1 MQRRTFLTVPL
12 IASVASVLCTLPAD
26 ARPDARAASRTRW
39 KVRASEGFDA
49 IAFLGPLSG
58 TQLYLDFYGE
68 DAAAFAPR
76 LPEVVRSDVA
86 RLWNEAT
93 KDGFGL
99 LGPNLQVLFSAN
111 GNDATIA
118 TLLTA
123 LRCAADGHPAEL
135 QGQQL
140 LERGG
145 LGPGS
150 IAPRRG
156 SMRSSARCS
165 APEFAAFRKER
176 IGNDLDQRIAEV
188 QRALAGFDVISW
200 QEKLTDRSF
209 DPEIQIVLLQF
220 SKPHGIKVQGQT
232 FLQAADYDTATTV
245 RIAAHEMLH
254 PPVPMD
260 GPAATAALA
269 ALGRDPLITKIVR
282 DHDPRWGYTTLPG
295 LLSEDLCQALDQL
308 ISEALGVA
316 RNPADRWRKSDDGI
330 HVIAAGLYGLLRQ
343 DRWAEK
349 GGSIERWLAGRRR
362 GTPGSGGVPS
372 GGGAGAGAAY
382 RCPVAVDALL
392 EARRGDLHGS
402 ARRAISRNC
411 PITAGRGR
419 P

>member
-26 ARPDARAASRTRW
+26 ARSDAPAAGRTRW

-76 LPEVVRSDVA
+76 LPEAVRSDVA

-111 GNDATIA
+111 GHDATIA

-123 LRCAADGHPAEL
+123 LRSRQTAILPSYKASSYWSEEDWAWFD
-135 QGQQL
+135 
-140 LERGG
+140 RA
-145 LGPGS
+145 
-150 IAPRRG
+150 APRIDAIF
-156 SMRSSARCS
+156 SAMQR
-165 APEFAAFRKER
+165 AGFAGFRKER

-200 QEKLTDRSF
+200 QEKLTGRSF
-209 DPEIQIVLLQF
+209 DPEIQIVLMQF

-269 ALGRDPLITKIVR
+269 AFGRDPLITKIVR

-295 LLSEDLCQALDQL
+295 LLNEDLCQALDQL

-349 GGSIERWLAGRRR
+349 GGSIERWLAAAAAEGRLD
-362 GTPGSGGVPS
+362 PAVFHPV
-372 GGGAGAGAAY
+372 AA
-382 RCPVAVDALL
+382 RVLERAVDALWP
-392 EARRGDLHGS
+392 A
-402 ARRAISRNC
+402 
-411 PITAGRGR
+411 
-419 P
+419 